1 MPAKPAA
8 MLVVPSAEAPM
19 RRSFPLLVL
28 LVLVGCAGASDAPP
42 ASTAPPP
49 APPPT
54 STAPG
59 PTLPAPGVRV
69 SSPACGYGGSAPA
82 VSVFVD
88 VDTDIALTG
97 VTLSFT
103 LADSA
108 TGAPR
113 GASRAPETLVVS
125 PIERG
130 LLDFST
136 QGTTPFD
143 GTIAAGTR
151 TRLMYFAGLGE
162 DPSAAGLPPSA
173 FGGPLRV
180 NVVLRTN
187 EGVFAATC
195 DTAGMWP
202 SS

>member
-1 MPAKPAA
+1 
-8 MLVVPSAEAPM
+8 M
-19 RRSFPLLVL
+19 RRSIPFLGLLAL
-28 LVLVGCAGASDAPP
+28 MGCAGASDASP
-42 ASTAPPP
+42 ASTAPAP
-49 APPPT
+49 APAPT
-54 STAPG
+54 SAAAPG

-103 LADSA
+103 LTDPA

-113 GASRAPETLVVS
+113 GVSRAPESLAVS
-125 PIERG
+125 PPDRT

-143 GTIAAGTR
+143 GTIAAGTH
-151 TRLMYFAGLGE
+151 TRLTYFAGLGE
-162 DPSAAGLPPSA
+162 DPGAPTAPAA
-173 FGGPLRV
+173 FGGALRV
-180 NVVLRTN
+180 NVVVRTN
-187 EGVFAATC
+187 EGVFAAHC
-195 DTAGMWP
+195 DTASMWP